1 MLGLISVL
9 FVVAALFGWFSAR
22 VLRLPNTIG
31 TMLMSVISSIALVLL
46 AKVWPAPH
54 DWALS
59 LLHRVDFERLILHGM
74 LSLLLFAGAFLLD
87 LGALRRERLAV
98 GLLAVVSTLLSI
110 VGVGGATYYVA
121 HLFGYRSGL
130 LECFLFGA
138 LIAPTDPVAV
148 IEMLRR
154 VAAPKHLEAQLAGES
169 LFNDGVGA
177 VIFIALLGSARG
189 QEVITPVSIAVRV
202 LVSSGG
208 GILLGIALA
217 VPAARL
223 MRSVHSAPIDL
234 LLSLGLALGGYALAD
249 AVHVSAPLEAV
260 SAALTLRFLIGRASS
275 GRIAHQDLNHFWA
288 NLDKIQN
295 AILFV
300 LLGCGFLVVAL
311 HRNSVFMGL
320 AEIVIVNVARVLS
333 VGIVLLLLRA
343 IRPGHSSSI
352 GVLTWGGLRGGL
364 CIALALA
371 IPANYGERWIVTA
384 TYLLVVFSILVQGT
398 TIHYFLGRRAGMRTP
413 ERVGAGS

>member
-9 FVVAALFGWFSAR
+9 FAVAALFGWFSAR

-31 TMLMSVISSIALVLL
+31 TMLLSAISSIALVLL

-54 DWALS
+54 DWALG
-59 LLHRVDFERLILHGM
+59 LLQRVDFERLILHGM

-87 LGALRRERLAV
+87 LEALRKERLAV
-98 GLLAVVSTLLSI
+98 GLLAVCGTLLSI
-110 VGVGGATYYVA
+110 LGVGFATYYVS
-121 HLFGYRSGL
+121 HLFGYHSRL

-177 VIFIALLGSARG
+177 VIFIALLGAAHG
-189 QEVITPVSIAVRV
+189 TEVITPASIVLRV
-202 LVSSGG
+202 LISSGG

-217 VPAARL
+217 IPAAWL
-223 MRSVHSAPIDL
+223 MRSVRNSPIDL
-234 LLSLGLALGGYALAD
+234 LLSLSLATGGYALGD
-249 AVHVSAPLEAV
+249 ALGVSAPLEAV
-260 SAALTLRFLIGRASS
+260 SAALVLRVLIGRAP
-275 GRIAHQDLNHFWA
+275 RELIAHQDLNHFWT

-300 LLGCGFLVVAL
+300 LLGCGFLVVAF
-311 HRNSVFMGL
+311 HRSSVLMGL
-320 AEIVIVNVARVLS
+320 AEIGIVNVVRVLS
-333 VGIVLLLLRA
+333 VGAVLFLLRA
-343 IRPGHSSSI
+343 IQPGRSSSI
-352 GVLTWGGLRGGL
+352 AVLTWGGLRGGL

-371 IPANYGERWIVTA
+371 IPANYGEGWIVTA
-384 TYLLVVFSILVQGT
+384 TYVLVVFSILVQGA
-398 TIHYFLGRRAGMRTP
+398 TIHYFLARMARMPR
-413 ERVGAGS
+413 EDRVTASS

>member
-9 FVVAALFGWFSAR
+9 FAVAALFGWFSAR

-31 TMLMSVISSIALVLL
+31 TMLLSAISSIALVLL

-54 DWALS
+54 DWALG

-87 LGALRRERLAV
+87 LEALRKERLAV
-98 GLLAVVSTLLSI
+98 GLLAVCGTFLSI
-110 VGVGGATYYVA
+110 LGVGGATYFVA
-121 HLFGYRSGL
+121 HLFGYHSRP

-177 VIFIALLGSARG
+177 VIFIVLLGATHG
-189 QEVITPVSIAVRV
+189 TEVITPASIVLRV
-202 LVSSGG
+202 LISSGG

-217 VPAARL
+217 IPAAWL
-223 MRSVHSAPIDL
+223 MRSVRNAPIDL
-234 LLSLGLALGGYALAD
+234 LLSLSLAIGGYALGD
-249 AVHVSAPLEAV
+249 ALGVSAPLEAV
-260 SAALTLRFLIGRASS
+260 SAALVLRVLIGRAP
-275 GRIAHQDLNHFWA
+275 RELIAHQDLNHFWT
-288 NLDKIQN
+288 NLDRIQN

-300 LLGCGFLVVAL
+300 LLGCGFLVVAF
-311 HRNSVFMGL
+311 HPSSVLMGL
-320 AEIVIVNVARVLS
+320 AEIGIVNVVRVLC
-333 VGIVLLLLRA
+333 VAAVLFLLRA
-343 IRPGHSSSI
+343 IQSGRSNSVT
-352 GVLTWGGLRGGL
+352 VLTWGGLRGGL

-371 IPANYGERWIVTA
+371 IPANYGEGWIVTA
-384 TYLLVVFSILVQGT
+384 TYIVVVFSILVQGA
-398 TIHYFLGRRAGMRTP
+398 TIHYFLGRMARMRREDRVRAS
-413 ERVGAGS
+413 A

>member
-1 MLGLISVL
+1 MLALVSVL
-9 FVVAALFGWFSAR
+9 FAVAALFGWFSAR

-31 TMLMSVISSIALVLL
+31 TMLMTAISSMALVLL
-46 AKVWPAPH
+46 ARIWPAPH
-54 DWALS
+54 DLAMS

-87 LGALRRERLAV
+87 LEALRKERLAV
-98 GLLAVVSTLLSI
+98 ALLTVFGTLLSI
-110 VGVGGATYYVA
+110 LGVGGATYYVS
-121 HLFGYRSGL
+121 HLFAYHSRL

-177 VIFIALLGSARG
+177 VIFIALLSTTRG
-189 QEVITPVSIAVRV
+189 EGLMMPASIALRV
-202 LVSSGG
+202 LVSSCG
-208 GILLGIALA
+208 GILLGLALA
-217 VPAARL
+217 VLVARL
-223 MRSVHSAPIDL
+223 MRSVRSAPIDL
-234 LLSLGLALGGYALAD
+234 LLSLALAMGGYAFAD
-249 AVHVSAPLEAV
+249 ALGVSAPLEAV
-260 SAALTLRFLIGRASS
+260 SAALVLRLLMGRGPSD
-275 GRIAHQDLNHFWA
+275 RIAHQDLNHFWT

-300 LLGCGFLVVAL
+300 LLGCGFLVVAF
-311 HRNSVFMGL
+311 HRSSVLMGL

-333 VGIVLLLLRA
+333 VSMVLLLLRA
-343 IRPGHSSSI
+343 IQPGRSSSV

-371 IPANYGERWIVTA
+371 IPANYGEGWIVTA
-384 TYLLVVFSILVQGT
+384 TYVVVVFSILVQGT
-398 TIHYFLGRRAGMRTP
+398 TIHHFLRRMGRMWWE
-413 ERVGAGS
+413 ERVTASS